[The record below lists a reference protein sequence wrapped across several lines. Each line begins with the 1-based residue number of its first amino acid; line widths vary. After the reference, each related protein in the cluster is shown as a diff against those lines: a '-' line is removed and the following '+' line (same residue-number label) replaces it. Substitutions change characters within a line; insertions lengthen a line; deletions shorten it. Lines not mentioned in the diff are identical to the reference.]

1 MLASRLKSIDG
12 LIRNTTQAK
21 NTLVKYET
29 RLQDVQQVPADEK
42 ELQEHQKML
51 KVFLLLRIH
60 FRLDAASSSGST
72 VMTLLFCSQS
82 MLAEAEG
89 DQAEFHRLQEDLR
102 HASVINEKMRR
113 IHGEHDAQL
122 ELYRQLVEN
131 LLERWQAVFAQLD
144 LRQQELN
151 LLGRHMKSYG
161 GSYDWLLRW
170 LTEARQRQENLQALP
185 LGHGSVL
192 NQQLAE
198 GKVGGSRA
206 ELNRG
211 GFCAMN

>member
-1 MLASRLKSIDG
+1 
-12 LIRNTTQAK
+12 
-21 NTLVKYET
+21 
-29 RLQDVQQVPADEK
+29 
-42 ELQEHQKML
+42 
-51 KVFLLLRIH
+51 
-60 FRLDAASSSGST
+60 
-72 VMTLLFCSQS
+72 

-89 DQAEFHRLQEDLR
+89 DQAEFHRLQDDLR

-122 ELYRQLVEN
+122 ELYRQLVES
-131 LLERWQAVFAQLD
+131 LLERWQAVLAQLD

-151 LLGRHMKSYG
+151 LLGRHMKSYR

-192 NQQLAE
+192 NHQLAE
-198 GKVGGSRA
+198 GKVVQELKREISPPFSCDDLTERCPVPVCRNSGKRSR
-206 ELNRG
+206 ETRTTLKIVSKMQRPTSIQSKSVLPL
-211 GFCAMN
+211 FSWIIIT